1 MTHYYVY
8 YKVDLAQVA
17 ALAPVVAELF
27 DAVKKETGIAG
38 TWLHRRD
45 EPSTYMEVYE
55 GVRDDA
61 AFEALLVRECE
72 RLGFQ
77 KFLKPGGGRRAECF
91 VCA

>member
-1 MTHYYVY
+1 MTTYYVY
-8 YKVDLAQVA
+8 YKVDLSQVE
-17 ALAPVVAELF
+17 ALAPAVAELF
-27 DAVKKETGIAG
+27 DAVKKEAGIAG
-38 TWLHRRD
+38 SWLHRRD

-72 RLGFQ
+72 RLGFR
-77 KFLKPGGGRRAECF
+77 KFLKPGGGRRMECF